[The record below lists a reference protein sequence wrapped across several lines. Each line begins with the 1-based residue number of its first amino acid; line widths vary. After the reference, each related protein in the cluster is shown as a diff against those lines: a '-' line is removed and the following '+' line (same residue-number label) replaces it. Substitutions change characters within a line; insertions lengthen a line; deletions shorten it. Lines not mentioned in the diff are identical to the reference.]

1 MIVLPNTSSVSQ
13 ERSHPSSVSLIKRN
27 IHLFLGRMWTFI
39 SLSSHASIQFI
50 RRINRASLP
59 IFKASQTTLPPSS
72 FKIEQI
78 QPSINKHSPKIEQQE
93 AEFLP
98 PSYSPKNEENEPS
111 NGELL
116 RQSPIKSSSS
126 IPLPKDQSSFILPH
140 ASPTL
145 RIPPDFITPLD
156 WILPPQ
162 SPKDSALSSIHSSP
176 ESTSPRSPLVSHP
189 VPPISNLH
197 LILQSQ
203 TQSPLLSD
211 HSSRSPIIDSDSELT
226 DDFSDESPRSTRSS
240 QSATSSDFDDEIE
253 ELTAIEDD
261 LLETCL
267 IKTYLEEY
275 DTLED
280 ALEAADIYDA
290 ERQQSIELENAN
302 GSCILIW
309 KGPITYVGDLQG
321 GQLHGNGQFYQGL
334 PRDPNKKLLFEGTF
348 ENNRFIAG
356 WMNYQNERIYESTSF
371 NEGELTTNQGT
382 LRFKLKGT
390 AVEYRGNIQ
399 NGLPHGNGKI
409 LHHSKNGSEVIEE
422 GTYQEGCLT
431 QGIRKESTEKAN
443 HAVISTYYE
452 GSFKNGF
459 RDGEGILRKVHYFC
473 RGEEACTLTIEIE
486 ASYEQEKENLSDQV
500 NLFWDDGASGVLYLD
515 DSSHAEI
522 TLTNGYIYT
531 LYPASLVDFFD
542 VAFITGKGILRSPDG
557 DQYEGNF
564 KNAYMDGE
572 GTITY
577 ADGRI
582 EKGLFRE
589 NQLIKSAD

>member
-1 MIVLPNTSSVSQ
+1 MIVLPNTSPVSQ

-59 IFKASQTTLPPSS
+59 IFKVSQTTLPPSS

-78 QPSINKHSPKIEQQE
+78 HPSLNEHPPKIEQQE
-93 AEFLP
+93 ARSLS
-98 PSYSPKNEENEPS
+98 PSPSPKNEQNEPS
-111 NGELL
+111 NSELP
-116 RQSPIKSSSS
+116 RQSPVKPAFLT
-126 IPLPKDQSSFILPH
+126 PLPKDQSSFF
-140 ASPTL
+140 
-145 RIPPDFITPLD
+145 PPPYPSSHVPPNTISPLD
-156 WILPPQ
+156 WMLPPQ
-162 SPKDSALSSIHSSP
+162 SPKDSVLSPTHSSS
-176 ESTSPRSPLVSHP
+176 ESTSPHSPPILFHP

-197 LILQSQ
+197 LILQSH
-203 TQSPLLSD
+203 SPLLSD
-211 HSSRSPIIDSDSELT
+211 HSPRSPIIDSDSELT
-226 DDFSDESPRSTRSS
+226 DDFSDESPRSDRSS

-290 ERQQSIELENAN
+290 ARQQPIELGDAN

-348 ENNRFIAG
+348 EDNRFIAG

-371 NEGELTTNQGT
+371 NEGELTTKQGI

-390 AVEYRGNIQ
+390 AVEYRGNLQ

-409 LHHSKNGSEVIEE
+409 LHHSKNGSEIIEE

-431 QGIRKESTEKAN
+431 EGIRKESTEKTN

-452 GSFKNGF
+452 GSFKNGL
-459 RDGEGILRKVHYFC
+459 RDGEGILRKVHHFC
-473 RGEEACTLTIEIE
+473 RGEETCTLTTEIE
-486 ASYEQEKENLSDQV
+486 ASYEQEQETLGDQV

-531 LYPASLVDFFD
+531 LYPASLTDFFD

-557 DQYEGNF
+557 DQYEGDF

-577 ADGRI
+577 ADGKT

-589 NQLIKSAD
+589 NRLILESTD